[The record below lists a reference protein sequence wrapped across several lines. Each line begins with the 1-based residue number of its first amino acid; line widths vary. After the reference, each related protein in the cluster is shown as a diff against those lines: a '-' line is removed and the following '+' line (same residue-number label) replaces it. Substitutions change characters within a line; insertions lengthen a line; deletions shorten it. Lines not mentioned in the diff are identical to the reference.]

1 MKISNDYLDDLLVR
15 MAHHSTAIEGNTL
28 TQGETKSI
36 LIDGYIPR
44 AMNLRELNEV
54 INYKSF
60 MQSIH
65 DNLEDL
71 PPLSLELIKKIHFL
85 LCQNAID
92 GVAGTFKTIPN
103 MVIGASFTPTQPY
116 MVITELQEWILNLE
130 AQLENQEK
138 EGIIE
143 AICRQ
148 HIAFERIH
156 PFSNGNGRV
165 GRALMVYICLQKG
178 IAPIV
183 VTKEEKAEYISYLNT
198 ADVTG
203 LTKFSLKLNA
213 DEEARINLFS
223 QILNTNLT
231 SETPNAA
238 TIQAMKEVNQGNN
251 LVGPFHSV
259 DAVMVELNSEKTS
272 QTTSQ

>member
-1 MKISNDYLDDLLVR
+1 MKTSNDYLDDLLVR

-36 LIDGYIPR
+36 LIDGYVPR

-60 MQSIH
+60 MQFIC
-65 DNLEDL
+65 DNLEEL

-92 GVAGTFKTIPN
+92 GMAGAFKTIPN
-103 MVIGASFTPTQPY
+103 MIIGAGFTPVPPY
-116 MVITELQEWILNLE
+116 MVITELQEWIWNLE

-156 PFSNGNGRV
+156 PFSDGNGRV
-165 GRALMVYICLQKG
+165 GRALMVYTCLQKG

-183 VTKEEKAEYISYLNT
+183 VTKEDKAEYISYLNT
-198 ADVTG
+198 EDVIG
-203 LTKFSLKLNA
+203 FTKFSLKLNA
-213 DEEARINLFS
+213 DEEMRMSLFS
-223 QILNTNLT
+223 
-231 SETPNAA
+231 
-238 TIQAMKEVNQGNN
+238 
-251 LVGPFHSV
+251 
-259 DAVMVELNSEKTS
+259 
-272 QTTSQ
+272 

>member
-1 MKISNDYLDDLLVR
+1 MKYSNDYLDDLLVR

-28 TQGETKSI
+28 TQGEVKSI
-36 LIDGYIPR
+36 LIDGYVPR

-54 INYKSF
+54 INYKGL
-60 MQSIH
+60 MQIIR

-71 PPLSLELIKKIHFL
+71 PPINLELIKKIHFL

-92 GVAGTFKTIPN
+92 GVAGAFKSIPN
-103 MVIGASFTPTQPY
+103 VIIGASFTPTQPY

-130 AQLENQEK
+130 AQLDGADK

-143 AICRQ
+143 AISRQ

-156 PFSNGNGRV
+156 PFSDGNGRV
-165 GRALMVYICLQKG
+165 GRALMVYTCLQRG

-183 VTKEEKAEYISYLNT
+183 VTKENKAEYISYLNT
-198 ADVTG
+198 EDVAG

-213 DEEARINLFS
+213 DEEARMALFS
-223 QILNTNLT
+223 QT
-231 SETPNAA
+231 
-238 TIQAMKEVNQGNN
+238 
-251 LVGPFHSV
+251 
-259 DAVMVELNSEKTS
+259 
-272 QTTSQ
+272 

>member
-1 MKISNDYLDDLLVR
+1 MQSVRKGINTMKISNDYLDDLLVR

-60 MQSIH
+60 MQFIR

-71 PPLSLELIKKIHFL
+71 PPISLELIKKIHFL

-143 AICRQ
+143 AICHQ

-156 PFSNGNGRV
+156 PFSDGNGRV
-165 GRALMVYICLQKG
+165 GRALMVYTCLQKG

-183 VTKEEKAEYISYLNT
+183 VTKEDKAEYISYLNT

-213 DEEARINLFS
+213 DEESRINLFS
-223 QILNTNLT
+223 QI
-231 SETPNAA
+231 
-238 TIQAMKEVNQGNN
+238 
-251 LVGPFHSV
+251 
-259 DAVMVELNSEKTS
+259 
-272 QTTSQ
+272 

>member
-1 MKISNDYLDDLLVR
+1 MKTSNDYLDDLLVR
-15 MAHHSTAIEGNTL
+15 TAHHSTAIEGNPL
-28 TQGETKSI
+28 TQGEVKSI

-60 MQSIH
+60 MQYIR
-65 DNLEDL
+65 DNLHSL
-71 PPLSLELIKKIHFL
+71 PPLSLERIKNIHFL

-103 MVIGASFTPTQPY
+103 MIIGASFTPTQPY

-130 AQLENQEK
+130 AQLESQVK

-156 PFSNGNGRV
+156 PFSDGNGRV

-183 VTKEEKAEYISYLNT
+183 VTKEDKAEYISYLNT
-198 ADVTG
+198 EDVNG

-223 QILNTNLT
+223 QN
-231 SETPNAA
+231 
-238 TIQAMKEVNQGNN
+238 
-251 LVGPFHSV
+251 
-259 DAVMVELNSEKTS
+259 
-272 QTTSQ
+272 

>member
-1 MKISNDYLDDLLVR
+1 MKASNDYLDDLLVR
-15 MAHHSTAIEGNTL
+15 TAHHSTAIEGNTL
-28 TQGETKSI
+28 TQGEVKSI

-60 MQSIH
+60 MQYIR
-65 DNLEDL
+65 DNLTDL
-71 PPLSLELIKKIHFL
+71 PPLSLERIKKIHFL

-103 MVIGASFTPTQPY
+103 MIIGASFTPTQPY

-130 AQLENQEK
+130 AQLESQTK
-138 EGIIE
+138 ESIIE

-156 PFSNGNGRV
+156 PFSDGNGRV

-183 VTKEEKAEYISYLNT
+183 VTKEDKAEYISYLNT
-198 ADVTG
+198 EDVNG

-223 QILNTNLT
+223 QN
-231 SETPNAA
+231 
-238 TIQAMKEVNQGNN
+238 
-251 LVGPFHSV
+251 
-259 DAVMVELNSEKTS
+259 
-272 QTTSQ
+272 

>member
-1 MKISNDYLDDLLVR
+1 MKASNDYLDDLLVR
-15 MAHHSTAIEGNTL
+15 TAHHSTAIEGNTL
-28 TQGETKSI
+28 TQGEVKSI

-60 MQSIH
+60 MQYIR
-65 DNLEDL
+65 DNLHSL
-71 PPLSLELIKKIHFL
+71 PPLSLERIKNIHFL

-103 MVIGASFTPTQPY
+103 MIIGASFTPTQPY

-130 AQLENQEK
+130 AQLESQAK

-156 PFSNGNGRV
+156 PFADGNGRV

-183 VTKEEKAEYISYLNT
+183 VTKEDKAEYISYLNT
-198 ADVTG
+198 EDVNG

-223 QILNTNLT
+223 QN
-231 SETPNAA
+231 
-238 TIQAMKEVNQGNN
+238 
-251 LVGPFHSV
+251 
-259 DAVMVELNSEKTS
+259 
-272 QTTSQ
+272 

>member
-1 MKISNDYLDDLLVR
+1 MNASNDYLDDLLVR
-15 MAHHSTAIEGNTL
+15 TAHHSTAIEGNTL
-28 TQGETKSI
+28 TQGEVKSI

-60 MQSIH
+60 MQYIR
-65 DNLEDL
+65 DNLTDL
-71 PPLSLELIKKIHFL
+71 PPLSLERIKKIHFL

-103 MVIGASFTPTQPY
+103 MIIGASFTPTQPH

-130 AQLENQEK
+130 AQLESQVK

-148 HIAFERIH
+148 HIAFEHIH
-156 PFSNGNGRV
+156 PFSDGNGRV

-183 VTKEEKAEYISYLNT
+183 VTKEDKAEYISYLNT
-198 ADVTG
+198 EDVNG

-223 QILNTNLT
+223 QN
-231 SETPNAA
+231 
-238 TIQAMKEVNQGNN
+238 
-251 LVGPFHSV
+251 
-259 DAVMVELNSEKTS
+259 
-272 QTTSQ
+272 

>member
-1 MKISNDYLDDLLVR
+1 MNASNDYLDDLLVR
-15 MAHHSTAIEGNTL
+15 TAHHSTAIEGNTL
-28 TQGETKSI
+28 TQGEVKSI

-60 MQSIH
+60 MQYIR
-65 DNLEDL
+65 DNLHSL
-71 PPLSLELIKKIHFL
+71 PPLSLERIKNIHFL

-103 MVIGASFTPTQPY
+103 MIIGASFTPTQPY

-130 AQLENQEK
+130 AQLESQTK
-138 EGIIE
+138 ESIIE

-156 PFSNGNGRV
+156 PFSDGNGRV

-183 VTKEEKAEYISYLNT
+183 VTKEDKAEYISYLNT
-198 ADVTG
+198 EDVNG

-223 QILNTNLT
+223 QN
-231 SETPNAA
+231 
-238 TIQAMKEVNQGNN
+238 
-251 LVGPFHSV
+251 
-259 DAVMVELNSEKTS
+259 
-272 QTTSQ
+272 

>member
-1 MKISNDYLDDLLVR
+1 MNASNDYLDDLLVR
-15 MAHHSTAIEGNTL
+15 TAHHSTAIEGNTL
-28 TQGETKSI
+28 TQGEVKSI

-60 MQSIH
+60 MQYIR
-65 DNLEDL
+65 DNLHSL
-71 PPLSLELIKKIHFL
+71 PPLSLERIKNIHFL

-103 MVIGASFTPTQPY
+103 MIIGASFTPTQPY

-130 AQLENQEK
+130 AQLESQTK
-138 EGIIE
+138 ESIIE

-148 HIAFERIH
+148 HIAFEHIH
-156 PFSNGNGRV
+156 PFADGNGRV
-165 GRALMVYICLQKG
+165 GRALMVYICLQKC

-183 VTKEEKAEYISYLNT
+183 VTKEDKAEYISYLNT
-198 ADVTG
+198 EDVNG

-223 QILNTNLT
+223 QN
-231 SETPNAA
+231 
-238 TIQAMKEVNQGNN
+238 
-251 LVGPFHSV
+251 
-259 DAVMVELNSEKTS
+259 
-272 QTTSQ
+272 

>member
-1 MKISNDYLDDLLVR
+1 MKASNDYLDDLLVR
-15 MAHHSTAIEGNTL
+15 TAHHSTAIEGNPL
-28 TQGETKSI
+28 TQGEVKSI

-60 MQSIH
+60 MQYIR
-65 DNLEDL
+65 DNLTDL
-71 PPLSLELIKKIHFL
+71 PPLSLERIKKIHFL

-103 MVIGASFTPTQPY
+103 MIIGASFTPTQPY

-130 AQLENQEK
+130 AQLESQTK

-156 PFSNGNGRV
+156 PFSDGNGRV

-183 VTKEEKAEYISYLNT
+183 VTKEDKAEYISYLNT
-198 ADVTG
+198 EDVNG

-223 QILNTNLT
+223 QN
-231 SETPNAA
+231 
-238 TIQAMKEVNQGNN
+238 
-251 LVGPFHSV
+251 
-259 DAVMVELNSEKTS
+259 
-272 QTTSQ
+272 

>member
-1 MKISNDYLDDLLVR
+1 MKASNDYLDDLLVR
-15 MAHHSTAIEGNTL
+15 TAHHSTAIEGNPL
-28 TQGETKSI
+28 TQGEVKSI

-60 MQSIH
+60 MQSIR
-65 DNLEDL
+65 DNLDNL

-103 MVIGASFTPTQPY
+103 MIIGASFTPTQPY

-130 AQLENQEK
+130 AQLESQAK

-148 HIAFERIH
+148 HIAFEHIH
-156 PFSNGNGRV
+156 PFSDGNGRV

-183 VTKEEKAEYISYLNT
+183 VTKEDKAEYISYLNT
-198 ADVTG
+198 EDVNG
-203 LTKFSLKLNA
+203 LTRFSLKLNA
-213 DEEARINLFS
+213 VEEARINLFS
-223 QILNTNLT
+223 QN
-231 SETPNAA
+231 
-238 TIQAMKEVNQGNN
+238 
-251 LVGPFHSV
+251 
-259 DAVMVELNSEKTS
+259 
-272 QTTSQ
+272 

>member
-1 MKISNDYLDDLLVR
+1 MKASNDYLDDLLVR
-15 MAHHSTAIEGNTL
+15 TAHHSTAIEGNPL
-28 TQGETKSI
+28 TQGEVKSI

-60 MQSIH
+60 MQYIR
-65 DNLEDL
+65 DNLDNL

-103 MVIGASFTPTQPY
+103 MIIGASFTPTQPY

-130 AQLENQEK
+130 AQLESQVK

-156 PFSNGNGRV
+156 PFSDGNGRV

-183 VTKEEKAEYISYLNT
+183 VTKEDKAEYISYLNT
-198 ADVTG
+198 EDVNG

-223 QILNTNLT
+223 QN
-231 SETPNAA
+231 
-238 TIQAMKEVNQGNN
+238 
-251 LVGPFHSV
+251 
-259 DAVMVELNSEKTS
+259 
-272 QTTSQ
+272 

>member
-1 MKISNDYLDDLLVR
+1 MGINNMKISNDYLDDLLVR

-60 MQSIH
+60 MQFIR

-92 GVAGTFKTIPN
+92 GVAGNFKTIPN
-103 MVIGASFTPTQPY
+103 MIIGASFTPTQPY

-130 AQLENQEK
+130 AQLESQEK

-156 PFSNGNGRV
+156 PFSDGNGRV
-165 GRALMVYICLQKG
+165 GRALMVYTCLQKG

-183 VTKEEKAEYISYLNT
+183 VTKEDKAEYLSYLNT

-213 DEEARINLFS
+213 DEESRINLFS
-223 QILNTNLT
+223 QI
-231 SETPNAA
+231 
-238 TIQAMKEVNQGNN
+238 
-251 LVGPFHSV
+251 
-259 DAVMVELNSEKTS
+259 
-272 QTTSQ
+272 

>member
-1 MKISNDYLDDLLVR
+1 MKASNDYLDDLLVR
-15 MAHHSTAIEGNTL
+15 TAHHSTAIEGNTL
-28 TQGETKSI
+28 TQGEVKSI

-60 MQSIH
+60 MQYIR
-65 DNLEDL
+65 DNLTDL
-71 PPLSLELIKKIHFL
+71 PPLSLERIKKIHFL

-103 MVIGASFTPTQPY
+103 MIIGASFTPTQPY

-130 AQLENQEK
+130 AQLESQVK

-156 PFSNGNGRV
+156 PFSDGNGRV

-183 VTKEEKAEYISYLNT
+183 VTKEDKAEYISYLNT
-198 ADVTG
+198 EDVNG

-223 QILNTNLT
+223 QN
-231 SETPNAA
+231 
-238 TIQAMKEVNQGNN
+238 
-251 LVGPFHSV
+251 
-259 DAVMVELNSEKTS
+259 
-272 QTTSQ
+272 

>member
-1 MKISNDYLDDLLVR
+1 MKASNDYLDDLLVR
-15 MAHHSTAIEGNTL
+15 TAHHSTAIEGNTL
-28 TQGETKSI
+28 TQGEVKSI

-60 MQSIH
+60 MQYIR
-65 DNLEDL
+65 DNLHSL
-71 PPLSLELIKKIHFL
+71 PPLSLERIKNIHFL

-103 MVIGASFTPTQPY
+103 MIIGASFTPTQPY

-130 AQLENQEK
+130 AQLESQTK
-138 EGIIE
+138 ESIIE

-156 PFSNGNGRV
+156 PFSDGNGRV
-165 GRALMVYICLQKG
+165 GRALMVYICLQKC

-183 VTKEEKAEYISYLNT
+183 VTKEDKAEYISYLNT
-198 ADVTG
+198 EDVNG
-203 LTKFSLKLNA
+203 LTRFSLKLNA

-223 QILNTNLT
+223 QN
-231 SETPNAA
+231 
-238 TIQAMKEVNQGNN
+238 
-251 LVGPFHSV
+251 
-259 DAVMVELNSEKTS
+259 
-272 QTTSQ
+272 

>member
-1 MKISNDYLDDLLVR
+1 MKASNDYLDDLLVR
-15 MAHHSTAIEGNTL
+15 TAHHSTAIEGNTL
-28 TQGETKSI
+28 TQGEVKSI

-60 MQSIH
+60 MQYIR
-65 DNLEDL
+65 DNLHSL
-71 PPLSLELIKKIHFL
+71 PPLSLERIKNIHFL

-103 MVIGASFTPTQPY
+103 MIIGASFTPTQPY

-130 AQLENQEK
+130 AQLESQTK
-138 EGIIE
+138 ESIIE

-148 HIAFERIH
+148 HIAFEHIH
-156 PFSNGNGRV
+156 PFSDGNGRV

-183 VTKEEKAEYISYLNT
+183 VTKEDKAEYISYLNT
-198 ADVTG
+198 EDVNG

-223 QILNTNLT
+223 QN
-231 SETPNAA
+231 
-238 TIQAMKEVNQGNN
+238 
-251 LVGPFHSV
+251 
-259 DAVMVELNSEKTS
+259 
-272 QTTSQ
+272 

>member
-1 MKISNDYLDDLLVR
+1 MKASNDYLDDLLVR
-15 MAHHSTAIEGNTL
+15 TAHHSTAIEGNTL
-28 TQGETKSI
+28 TQGEVKSI

-60 MQSIH
+60 MQYIR
-65 DNLEDL
+65 DNLHSL
-71 PPLSLELIKKIHFL
+71 PPLSLERIKNIHFL

-103 MVIGASFTPTQPY
+103 MIIGASFTPTQPY

-130 AQLENQEK
+130 AQLESQTK
-138 EGIIE
+138 ESIIE

-148 HIAFERIH
+148 HIAFEHIH
-156 PFSNGNGRV
+156 PFSDGNGRV
-165 GRALMVYICLQKG
+165 GRALMVYICLQKC

-183 VTKEEKAEYISYLNT
+183 VTKEDKAEYISYLNT
-198 ADVTG
+198 EDVNG

-223 QILNTNLT
+223 QI
-231 SETPNAA
+231 
-238 TIQAMKEVNQGNN
+238 
-251 LVGPFHSV
+251 
-259 DAVMVELNSEKTS
+259 
-272 QTTSQ
+272 

>member
-1 MKISNDYLDDLLVR
+1 MKYQNEYLDDLLVR

-60 MQSIH
+60 MQTIRDSL
-65 DNLEDL
+65 DDL

-85 LCQNAID
+85 LCQNAIE
-92 GVAGTFKTIPN
+92 GVAGAFKTIPN
-103 MVIGASFTPTQPY
+103 MIIGASFTPTQPY

-130 AQLENQEK
+130 AQLNGADK
-138 EGIIE
+138 EGIVE
-143 AICRQ
+143 AISRQ

-156 PFSNGNGRV
+156 PFSDGNGRV
-165 GRALMVYICLQKG
+165 GRALMVYTCLQRG

-183 VTKEEKAEYISYLNT
+183 VTKENKAEYISYLNT
-198 ADVTG
+198 EDVVG
-203 LTKFSLKLNA
+203 LTKFFLKLNA
-213 DEEARINLFS
+213 EEKARINLFS
-223 QILNTNLT
+223 QT
-231 SETPNAA
+231 
-238 TIQAMKEVNQGNN
+238 
-251 LVGPFHSV
+251 
-259 DAVMVELNSEKTS
+259 
-272 QTTSQ
+272 

>member
-1 MKISNDYLDDLLVR
+1 MKTSNDYLDDLLVR
-15 MAHHSTAIEGNTL
+15 TAHHSTAIEGNTL
-28 TQGETKSI
+28 TQGEVKSI

-60 MQSIH
+60 MQYIR
-65 DNLEDL
+65 DNLDNL
-71 PPLSLELIKKIHFL
+71 PPLSLERIKKIHFL

-103 MVIGASFTPTQPY
+103 MIIGASFTPTQPY

-130 AQLENQEK
+130 AQLESQAK

-156 PFSNGNGRV
+156 PFSDGNGRV

-183 VTKEEKAEYISYLNT
+183 VTKEDKAEYISYLNT
-198 ADVTG
+198 EDVNG

-223 QILNTNLT
+223 HN
-231 SETPNAA
+231 
-238 TIQAMKEVNQGNN
+238 
-251 LVGPFHSV
+251 
-259 DAVMVELNSEKTS
+259 
-272 QTTSQ
+272 

>member
-36 LIDGYIPR
+36 LIDGYVPR

-60 MQSIH
+60 MQYIR
-65 DNLEDL
+65 DNLDNL
-71 PPLSLELIKKIHFL
+71 PPLSLERIKKIHFL

-103 MVIGASFTPTQPY
+103 MIIGASFTPTQPY
-116 MVITELQEWILNLE
+116 MVITELQEWILKLE
-130 AQLENQEK
+130 AQLESQAK

-156 PFSNGNGRV
+156 PFSDGNGRV

-183 VTKEEKAEYISYLNT
+183 VTKEDKAEYISYLNT
-198 ADVTG
+198 EDVNG

-223 QILNTNLT
+223 QN
-231 SETPNAA
+231 
-238 TIQAMKEVNQGNN
+238 
-251 LVGPFHSV
+251 
-259 DAVMVELNSEKTS
+259 
-272 QTTSQ
+272 

>member
-1 MKISNDYLDDLLVR
+1 MKYQNEYLDDLLVR

-60 MQSIH
+60 MQTIRDSL
-65 DNLEDL
+65 DDL

-85 LCQNAID
+85 LCQNAIE
-92 GVAGTFKTIPN
+92 GVAGAFKTIPN
-103 MVIGASFTPTQPY
+103 MIIGASFTPTQPY

-130 AQLENQEK
+130 AQLNGADK
-138 EGIIE
+138 AGIVE
-143 AICRQ
+143 AISRQ

-156 PFSNGNGRV
+156 PFLDGNGRV
-165 GRALMVYICLQKG
+165 GRALMVYTCLQNG

-183 VTKEEKAEYISYLNT
+183 VTKENKAEYISYLNT
-198 ADVTG
+198 EDVVG
-203 LTKFSLKLNA
+203 LTKFFLKLNA

-223 QILNTNLT
+223 QT
-231 SETPNAA
+231 
-238 TIQAMKEVNQGNN
+238 
-251 LVGPFHSV
+251 
-259 DAVMVELNSEKTS
+259 
-272 QTTSQ
+272 

>member
-1 MKISNDYLDDLLVR
+1 
-15 MAHHSTAIEGNTL
+15 
-28 TQGETKSI
+28 
-36 LIDGYIPR
+36 
-44 AMNLRELNEV
+44 
-54 INYKSF
+54 
-60 MQSIH
+60 MQFIR
-65 DNLEDL
+65 DNLDNL
-71 PPLSLELIKKIHFL
+71 PPLSLERIKKIHFL

-103 MVIGASFTPTQPY
+103 MIIGASFTPTQPY

-130 AQLENQEK
+130 AQLERQGK

-156 PFSNGNGRV
+156 PFSDGNGRV

-183 VTKEEKAEYISYLNT
+183 VTKEDKAEYISYLNT
-198 ADVTG
+198 EDVNG

-223 QILNTNLT
+223 QN
-231 SETPNAA
+231 
-238 TIQAMKEVNQGNN
+238 
-251 LVGPFHSV
+251 
-259 DAVMVELNSEKTS
+259 
-272 QTTSQ
+272 

>member
-1 MKISNDYLDDLLVR
+1 MKASNDYLDDLLVR
-15 MAHHSTAIEGNTL
+15 TAHHSTAIEGNPL
-28 TQGETKSI
+28 TQGEVKSI

-60 MQSIH
+60 MQYIR
-65 DNLEDL
+65 DNLHSL
-71 PPLSLELIKKIHFL
+71 PPLSLERIKNIHFL

-103 MVIGASFTPTQPY
+103 MIIGASFTPTQPY

-130 AQLENQEK
+130 AQLESQAK

-156 PFSNGNGRV
+156 PFADGNGRV

-183 VTKEEKAEYISYLNT
+183 VTKEDKAEYISYLNT
-198 ADVTG
+198 EDVNG

-223 QILNTNLT
+223 QN
-231 SETPNAA
+231 
-238 TIQAMKEVNQGNN
+238 
-251 LVGPFHSV
+251 
-259 DAVMVELNSEKTS
+259 
-272 QTTSQ
+272 

>member
-1 MKISNDYLDDLLVR
+1 MKTSNDYLDDLLVR
-15 MAHHSTAIEGNTL
+15 TAHHSTAIEGNTL
-28 TQGETKSI
+28 TQGEVKSI

-60 MQSIH
+60 MQYIR
-65 DNLEDL
+65 DNLDNL

-103 MVIGASFTPTQPY
+103 MIIGASFTPTQPY

-130 AQLENQEK
+130 AQLESQAK

-156 PFSNGNGRV
+156 PFSDGNGRV

-183 VTKEEKAEYISYLNT
+183 VTKEDKAEYISYLNT
-198 ADVTG
+198 EDVNG

-223 QILNTNLT
+223 QN
-231 SETPNAA
+231 
-238 TIQAMKEVNQGNN
+238 
-251 LVGPFHSV
+251 
-259 DAVMVELNSEKTS
+259 
-272 QTTSQ
+272 

>member
-1 MKISNDYLDDLLVR
+1 MKASNDYLDDLLVR
-15 MAHHSTAIEGNTL
+15 TAHHSTAIEGNPL
-28 TQGETKSI
+28 TQGEVKSI

-60 MQSIH
+60 MQYIR
-65 DNLEDL
+65 DNLDNL
-71 PPLSLELIKKIHFL
+71 PPLSLERIKKIHFL

-103 MVIGASFTPTQPY
+103 MIIGASFTPTQPY

-130 AQLENQEK
+130 AQLESQTK
-138 EGIIE
+138 ESIIE

-148 HIAFERIH
+148 HIAFEHIH
-156 PFSNGNGRV
+156 PFSDGNGRV
-165 GRALMVYICLQKG
+165 GRALMVYICLQKC

-183 VTKEEKAEYISYLNT
+183 VTKEDKAEYISYLNT
-198 ADVTG
+198 EDVNG

-223 QILNTNLT
+223 QN
-231 SETPNAA
+231 
-238 TIQAMKEVNQGNN
+238 
-251 LVGPFHSV
+251 
-259 DAVMVELNSEKTS
+259 
-272 QTTSQ
+272 

>member
-1 MKISNDYLDDLLVR
+1 MNASNDYLDDLLVR
-15 MAHHSTAIEGNTL
+15 TAHHSTAIEGNTL
-28 TQGETKSI
+28 TQGEVKSI

-60 MQSIH
+60 MQYIR
-65 DNLEDL
+65 DNLDNL
-71 PPLSLELIKKIHFL
+71 PPLSLERIKKIHFL

-103 MVIGASFTPTQPY
+103 MIIGASFTPTQPY

-130 AQLENQEK
+130 AQLESQTK
-138 EGIIE
+138 ESIIE

-148 HIAFERIH
+148 HIAFEHIH
-156 PFSNGNGRV
+156 PFSDGNGRV
-165 GRALMVYICLQKG
+165 GRALMVYICLQKC

-183 VTKEEKAEYISYLNT
+183 VTKEDKAEYISYLNT
-198 ADVTG
+198 EDVNG

-223 QILNTNLT
+223 QN
-231 SETPNAA
+231 
-238 TIQAMKEVNQGNN
+238 
-251 LVGPFHSV
+251 
-259 DAVMVELNSEKTS
+259 
-272 QTTSQ
+272 